1 MKDIKLVIKET
12 EQKLTEKYNYTNPHL
27 VPKIEKVIIHR
38 GLSEALTN
46 SAVLEKTY
54 ELFYA
59 ITGQKPIFTKA
70 KKSISNFKLREG
82 QIVGCKVTLRSQK
95 MLNFLNNLIYLSL
108 PKIRDFRGISKKG
121 CDNFG
126 NFSFGI
132 KDDSIFPE
140 SKTELDKL
148 RGMDITICTSASS
161 KDELLYMLE
170 TIGIPFKG

>member
-12 EQKLTEKYNYTNPHL
+12 EKKLTEKYSYLNPHL

-82 QIVGCKVTLRSQK
+82 QIVGCKVTLRSKK

-170 TIGIPFKG
+170 SIGILFKG

>member
-12 EQKLTEKYNYTNPHL
+12 EQKLTEKYSYSNPHL
-27 VPKIEKVIIHR
+27 VPKIKKVIIHR